1 MVNLIG
7 SALSEAGKDH
17 RLGSG
22 DVLVLEMDM
31 VKLGTHKRCVEEVM
45 KKFGRVRKTLFYLP
59 KLPLVERG
67 TVELQSNLA

>member
-1 MVNLIG
+1 MFNLIG

-17 RLGSG
+17 RLGSD

-45 KKFGRVRKTLFYLP
+45 KKFGRVRHFFSRLMP
-59 KLPLVERG
+59 V
-67 TVELQSNLA
+67 

>member
-45 KKFGRVRKTLFYLP
+45 KKFGRVRHFFSLALCQCMYGIP
-59 KLPLVERG
+59 
-67 TVELQSNLA
+67 SNV